1 MWPSGLVSFSNI
13 WQQAISRP
21 GHIDWKQNFRNW
33 TKRSI
38 LPFHCHNKMHWDHWL
53 LWLKIKLPEHRC
65 VLTADLVDCPTQLVC
80 TWIFICSMTK
90 LKEHSREICYSRLQF
105 AWSKHWL
112 LTSWLLTC
120 VHDIEGFPC
129 HSSTLCVEGGA
140 RAEEVLRTGNSR
152 NPGLSAT
159 SFIHPSP
166 SNEAWVLPDGWL
178 RMSLFAVCQVQTEA
192 QSGPVCT
199 LHCHS
204 YLGLCDDKDY

>member
-1 MWPSGLVSFSNI
+1 
-13 WQQAISRP
+13 
-21 GHIDWKQNFRNW
+21 
-33 TKRSI
+33 
-38 LPFHCHNKMHWDHWL
+38 
-53 LWLKIKLPEHRC
+53 
-65 VLTADLVDCPTQLVC
+65 
-80 TWIFICSMTK
+80 MTK

-178 RMSLFAVCQVQTEA
+178 RMSLFAIFQVQTEA

-204 YLGLCDDKDY
+204 YLGLCDDKDYYSHVQCKGHHFAVAIRPSYVPCYNSKVQDKSQAQSMCPLLRCRVQSTGTPP

>member
-1 MWPSGLVSFSNI
+1 M
-13 WQQAISRP
+13 
-21 GHIDWKQNFRNW
+21 
-33 TKRSI
+33 
-38 LPFHCHNKMHWDHWL
+38 
-53 LWLKIKLPEHRC
+53 
-65 VLTADLVDCPTQLVC
+65 
-80 TWIFICSMTK
+80 CSD
-90 LKEHSREICYSRLQF
+90 SWLQF

-192 QSGPVCT
+192 QSGLVCT

-204 YLGLCDDKDY
+204 YLGLCDDKDYYSRVQCKGHPGNKAIICSLLHFQSARQKSSSIYVSLFTIVECSQLEHLHRKQS